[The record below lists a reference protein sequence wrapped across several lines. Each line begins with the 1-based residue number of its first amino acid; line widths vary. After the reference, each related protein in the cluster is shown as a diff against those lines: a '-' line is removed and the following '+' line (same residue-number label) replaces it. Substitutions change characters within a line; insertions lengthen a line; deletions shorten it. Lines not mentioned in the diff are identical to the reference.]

1 MNMMLSEIAAYV
13 QGKLVG
19 EDGVISSVSID
30 TRAIKPGQLYV
41 AIKGHNFDGN
51 EFVAEAEQ
59 AGAAA
64 AIVHQGIT
72 ATIPHIVVDD
82 TRLALAELAGAWR
95 KKASVSVGIATLL
108 TSMDVGNAEDCRE
121 QSRPPS
127 LAVGRIG
134 SLPIATLPPSL
145 AVVGITGSNGKT
157 TVKEMVAAILGASD
171 PTHGNTLFTQ
181 GNLNNDIG
189 VPLTLLRLS
198 EQHRYAVIEM
208 GANHPGEIEYTS
220 QYAQAD
226 VAIIT
231 NVGAAHIEGFGSVD
245 GVAKAKGEII
255 QTLKQ
260 DGVAVLNR
268 DDAYFDY
275 WKSVAGTRKVMSFG
289 MDERATVTAHSVKTE
304 IINHA
309 FATSFELVTAA
320 GELTVKLRLAGRHN
334 VVNALAAT
342 AACLALGID
351 PQQIK
356 QGLESVKPV
365 TGRLQPLVSR
375 LGNIVIDD
383 TYNANSASLKA
394 ALDVLANCDGKR
406 WLVLGA
412 FGELGPESPKIHEQ
426 MGELIK
432 SSGVVRLLAVGSDAR
447 NTVKIFGKGATFF
460 DTQNDLIEVLKQEL
474 KGDEA
479 ILIKGSRAQRMENV
493 VAALVESFRSCS
505 RPNHRDAVNAD
516 IAGALSVLPTSM

>member
-1 MNMMLSEIAAYV
+1 MNMTLSEIAARV
-13 QGKLVG
+13 QGKLIGDDV
-19 EDGVISSVSID
+19 VVSSVSID
-30 TRAIKPGQLYV
+30 TRAIKSGQLYV

-51 EFVAEAEQ
+51 QFVDKAEQ

-64 AIVHQGIT
+64 AIVHEGVKS
-72 ATIPHIVVDD
+72 TIPHIVVDD

-95 KKASVSVGIATLL
+95 KKATVS
-108 TSMDVGNAEDCRE
+108 
-121 QSRPPS
+121 
-127 LAVGRIG
+127 
-134 SLPIATLPPSL
+134 
-145 AVVGITGSNGKT
+145 VVGITGSNGKT
-157 TVKEMVAAILGASD
+157 TVKEMVAAILSANGKASD
-171 PTHGNTLFTQ
+171 PNQVPCLHPVGNTLFTQ

-189 VPLTLLRLS
+189 VPLTLLRLN

-220 QYAQAD
+220 KYVQAD

-231 NVGAAHIEGFGSVD
+231 NVGAAHIEGFGSID

-260 DGVAVLNR
+260 DGVAVLNH
-268 DDAYFDY
+268 DDTYFDY
-275 WKSVAGTRKVMSFG
+275 WKSVAGTRKIISFG
-289 MDERATVTAHSVKTE
+289 LNGSAAVTAHSVKTE
-304 IINHA
+304 IIDNE
-309 FATSFELVTAA
+309 FATAFDLVTVA
-320 GELTVKLRLAGRHN
+320 GELKVKLKLAGRHN

-342 AACLALGID
+342 AACLALDID
-351 PQQIK
+351 LQQIK

-394 ALDVLANCDGKR
+394 GLDVLANCAGEH

-412 FGELGPESPKIHEQ
+412 FGELGPDSLKIHEE

-432 SSGVVRLLAVGSDAR
+432 LSGVVRLLAIGSDAR
-447 NTVKIFGKGATFF
+447 NTVKIFGKGADFF
-460 DTQNDLIEVLKQEL
+460 DSQDDLIDALKREL

-493 VAALVESFRSCS
+493 AAALVENFRSGS
-505 RPNHRDAVNAD
+505 GSNHRDMVNAD
-516 IAGALSVLPTSM
+516 SAGALSAPPTFM

>member
-1 MNMMLSEIAAYV
+1 MMNMMLSEIAECV
-13 QGKLVG
+13 QGQRVG
-19 EDGVISSVSID
+19 EDVVISSVSID
-30 TRAIKPGQLYV
+30 TRAIKPGELYV

-51 EFVAEAEQ
+51 QFIDRAEQ
-59 AGAAA
+59 AGAVA
-64 AIVHQGIT
+64 AIVHQGISS
-72 ATIPHIVVDD
+72 TIPHIVVDD
-82 TRLALAELAGAWR
+82 TRLALAQLAGAWR
-95 KKASVSVGIATLL
+95 NKA
-108 TSMDVGNAEDCRE
+108 
-121 QSRPPS
+121 
-127 LAVGRIG
+127 
-134 SLPIATLPPSL
+134 PSL

-157 TVKEMVAAILGASD
+157 TVKEMVAAILSVNGKASA
-171 PTHGNTLFTQ
+171 PAHAPCLHPVSNTLFTQ

-189 VPLTLLRLS
+189 VPLTLLRLN

-220 QYAQAD
+220 RIVQAD

-245 GVAKAKGEII
+245 GVAKAKGEIV
-255 QTLKQ
+255 QTLK
-260 DGVAVLNR
+260 DSGVAVLNR
-268 DDAYFDY
+268 DDDYFGY
-275 WKSVAGTRKVMSFG
+275 WQSVAGTRKVMSFG
-289 MDERATVTAHSVKTE
+289 VDERADVKAHSVKTE
-304 IINHA
+304 IIDHA
-309 FATSFELVTAA
+309 FATTFELVAA
-320 GELTVKLRLAGRHN
+320 QAEMAVKLKLAGRHN

-342 AACLALGID
+342 AACLALDID
-351 PQQIK
+351 LQQIK

-394 ALDVLANCDGKR
+394 GLDVLANCAGDR

-432 SSGVVRLLAVGSDAR
+432 SSGVVRLLAIGSDAR
-447 NTVKIFGKGATFF
+447 NTVKVFGKGAAFF
-460 DTQNDLIEVLKQEL
+460 DTQEELIETLKQEL

-479 ILIKGSRAQRMENV
+479 ILIKGSRAQRMEKV
-493 VAALVESFRSCS
+493 AAALVENFR
-505 RPNHRDAVNAD
+505 
-516 IAGALSVLPTSM
+516 I

>member
-1 MNMMLSEIAAYV
+1 MMLSDCAECV
-13 QGKLVG
+13 RGQLVG
-19 EDGVISSVSID
+19 DDVEVSSVSID
-30 TRAIKPGQLYV
+30 TRAIQPGQLYV

-51 EFVAEAEQ
+51 DFVDKAEQ
-59 AGAAA
+59 SGASA
-64 AIVHQGIT
+64 AIVHKGVT
-72 ATIPHIVVDD
+72 SSIPHIVVDD

-95 KKASVSVGIATLL
+95 KKASV
-108 TSMDVGNAEDCRE
+108 
-121 QSRPPS
+121 P
-127 LAVGRIG
+127 
-134 SLPIATLPPSL
+134 
-145 AVVGITGSNGKT
+145 VVGITGSNGKT
-157 TVKEMVAAILGASD
+157 TVKEMVAAILSVN
-171 PTHGNTLFTQ
+171 GNTLFTQ

-189 VPLTLLRLS
+189 VPLTLLRLN

-220 QYAQAD
+220 RYAQAD

-260 DGVAVLNR
+260 DGVAVINR
-268 DDAYFDY
+268 DDKYFDY
-275 WKSVAGTRKVMSFG
+275 WKSVAGDRKIISFG
-289 MDERATVTAHSVKTE
+289 LDDSADVTARAAKTE
-304 IINHA
+304 IINNE
-309 FATSFELVTAA
+309 FATTFELMTAQGA
-320 GELTVKLRLAGRHN
+320 TTVKLKLAGQHN

-342 AACLALGID
+342 AACLALGISLE
-351 PQQIK
+351 QIK

-383 TYNANSASLKA
+383 TYNANPASLKA
-394 ALDVLANCDGKR
+394 GLDVLASCAGKP

-412 FGELGPESPKIHEQ
+412 FGELGSESPKIHEQ

-432 SSGVVRLLAVGSDAR
+432 SSGVVRLLATGSDAR
-447 NTVKIFGKGATFF
+447 NTVKVFGKGATFF
-460 DTQNDLIEVLKQEL
+460 ETQDDLIEALKQEL

-479 ILIKGSRAQRMENV
+479 ILVKGSRAQRMENV
-493 VAALVESFRSCS
+493 VATLVEHFR
-505 RPNHRDAVNAD
+505 N
-516 IAGALSVLPTSM
+516 

>member
-1 MNMMLSEIAAYV
+1 MNMMLREIAACV

-19 EDGVISSVSID
+19 EDSIISSVSID

-51 EFVAEAEQ
+51 DFVAEAEQ
-59 AGAAA
+59 AGAVA
-64 AIVHQGIT
+64 AIIHQGIT
-72 ATIPHIVVDD
+72 ATVPHIVVDD

-95 KKASVSVGIATLL
+95 KKASVSVSRVDSVPITTLL
-108 TSMDVGNAEDCRE
+108 TSMDGGNADDCRE
-121 QSRPPS
+121 QSR
-127 LAVGRIG
+127 
-134 SLPIATLPPSL
+134 PPSL

-157 TVKEMVAAILGASD
+157 TVKEMVAAILNASD

-189 VPLTLLRLS
+189 VPLTLLRLN

-255 QTLKQ
+255 RTLKQ
-260 DGVAVLNR
+260 DGVAVLNH

-275 WKSVAGTRKVMSFG
+275 WKSAAGIRKVVSFG
-289 MDERATVTAHSVKTE
+289 IDKRAEALAHAPRPRPKGDVTAHSVKTE

-309 FATSFELVTAA
+309 FATTFELVTAKGA
-320 GELTVKLRLAGRHN
+320 LTVKLRLAGQHN
-334 VVNALAAT
+334 VVNALAAA
-342 AACLALGID
+342 AACLALDID
-351 PQQIK
+351 LQQIK

-394 ALDVLANCDGKR
+394 GLDVLANCDGKR
-406 WLVLGA
+406 CLQDVGKGREQERKLWLVLGA
-412 FGELGPESPKIHEQ
+412 FGELGPESPKMHEE

-432 SSGVVRLLAVGSDAR
+432 SRGVVRLLAIGSDAR
-447 NTVKIFGKGATFF
+447 NTVKVFGKGATFF

-474 KGDEA
+474 KGDEV

-493 VAALVESFRSCS
+493 AAALVESFRK
-505 RPNHRDAVNAD
+505 
-516 IAGALSVLPTSM
+516 

>member
-1 MNMMLSEIAAYV
+1 MNMMLSEIEACV
-13 QGKLVG
+13 RGQLIG
-19 EDGVISSVSID
+19 EDVAISSVSID

-51 EFVAEAEQ
+51 EFVDEAQQ
-59 AGAAA
+59 AGAVA
-64 AIVHQGIT
+64 AIVHPGIIPT
-72 ATIPHIVVDD
+72 DMDGGNAASSKELMRPTIPHIVVDD

-95 KKASVSVGIATLL
+95 RKTSV
-108 TSMDVGNAEDCRE
+108 
-121 QSRPPS
+121 
-127 LAVGRIG
+127 
-134 SLPIATLPPSL
+134 

-157 TVKEMVAAILGASD
+157 TVKEMVAAILSVNA
-171 PTHGNTLFTQ
+171 NTLFTQ

-189 VPLTLLRLS
+189 VPLTLLRLN

-275 WKSVAGTRKVMSFG
+275 WKSVAGTRKVVSFG
-289 MDERATVTAHSVKTE
+289 MDERVEAHAHRLSPVGGVTVRSVKTE

-309 FATSFELVTAA
+309 FATTFDLVTAK
-320 GELTVKLRLAGRHN
+320 GELTIKLKLAGRHN
-334 VVNALAAT
+334 VVNALAAA
-342 AACLALGID
+342 AACLALGTD
-351 PQQIK
+351 LQQIK
-356 QGLESVKPV
+356 QGLESVNPV
-365 TGRLQPLVSR
+365 TGRLQPLVGR

-394 ALDVLANCDGKR
+394 ALDVLANCEGKS

-412 FGELGPESPKIHEQ
+412 FGELGPESAKIHEQ

-432 SSGVVRLLAVGSDAR
+432 SSGVVRLLAVGADTR
-447 NTVKIFGKGATFF
+447 NTVKIFGEGATFF
-460 DTQNDLIEVLKQEL
+460 DSQNDLIEVLKQEL

-493 VAALVESFRSCS
+493 AAALVENFR
-505 RPNHRDAVNAD
+505 
-516 IAGALSVLPTSM
+516 I

>member
-1 MNMMLSEIAAYV
+1 MNMMLSEITACV
-13 QGKLVG
+13 QGQLVG
-19 EDGVISSVSID
+19 EDRIISSVSID

-41 AIKGHNFDGN
+41 AIKGQNFDGN

-64 AIVHQGIT
+64 AIVHQGIS
-72 ATIPHIVVDD
+72 ATVPHIVVDD

-95 KKASVSVGIATLL
+95 KKASVSV
-108 TSMDVGNAEDCRE
+108 
-121 QSRPPS
+121 
-127 LAVGRIG
+127 
-134 SLPIATLPPSL
+134 
-145 AVVGITGSNGKT
+145 VGITGSNGKT
-157 TVKEMVAAILGASD
+157 TVKEMVAAILSASD
-171 PTHGNTLFTQ
+171 PAQVNTLFTQ

-189 VPLTLLRLS
+189 VPLTLLRLN
-198 EQHRYAVIEM
+198 ERHRYAVIEM

-226 VAIIT
+226 VVIIT
-231 NVGAAHIEGFGSVD
+231 NVGPAHIEGFGSVD

-275 WKSVAGTRKVMSFG
+275 WQSVAGTRKIISFG
-289 MDERATVTAHSVKTE
+289 MDERASVTAHSVKTE
-304 IINHA
+304 VVDNA
-309 FATSFELVTAA
+309 FATTFELVSAKGA
-320 GELTVKLRLAGRHN
+320 LPVKLKLAGRHN

-342 AACLALGID
+342 AACLTLGIEL
-351 PQQIK
+351 QQIK

-394 ALDVLANCDGKR
+394 GLDVLANCNGKH

-412 FGELGPESPKIHEQ
+412 FGELGPESSKIHKE

-432 SSGVVRLLAVGSDAR
+432 SSGVVRLLAIGSDAR
-447 NTVKIFGKGATFF
+447 NTVNVFGKGATFF

-474 KGDEA
+474 KGDEV

-493 VAALVESFRSCS
+493 AAALIENFRK
-505 RPNHRDAVNAD
+505 
-516 IAGALSVLPTSM
+516 

>member
-1 MNMMLSEIAAYV
+1 MMLSDCAESV
-13 QGKLVG
+13 QGQLIGNDG
-19 EDGVISSVSID
+19 EVSSVSID
-30 TRAIKPGQLYV
+30 TRAIKPGQLYI

-51 EFVAEAEQ
+51 EFVDKAEQ
-59 AGAAA
+59 AGASA
-64 AIVHQGIT
+64 AIVHKGVT

-95 KKASVSVGIATLL
+95 KKVPVS
-108 TSMDVGNAEDCRE
+108 
-121 QSRPPS
+121 
-127 LAVGRIG
+127 
-134 SLPIATLPPSL
+134 
-145 AVVGITGSNGKT
+145 VVGITGSNGKT
-157 TVKEMVAAILGASD
+157 TVKEMVAAILSVN
-171 PTHGNTLFTQ
+171 GNTLFTQ

-189 VPLTLLRLS
+189 VPLTLLRLN

-220 QYAQAD
+220 NYAQVD
-226 VAIIT
+226 VAVIT

-260 DGVAVLNR
+260 AGVAVINR
-268 DDAYFDY
+268 DDKYFDY
-275 WKSVAGTRKVMSFG
+275 WKSVAGTRKIISFG
-289 MDERATVTAHSVKTE
+289 LDDGANVTAHTAKTE
-304 IINHA
+304 VINNE
-309 FATSFELVTAA
+309 FSTTFDLMTEQGVT
-320 GELTVKLRLAGRHN
+320 TVKLKLAGQHN

-351 PQQIK
+351 LNQIK

-383 TYNANSASLKA
+383 TYNANPASLKA
-394 ALDVLANCDGKR
+394 GLDVLVNCAGKP

-412 FGELGPESPKIHEQ
+412 FGELGPESVKIHEKI
-426 MGELIK
+426 GELIK
-432 SSGVVRLLAVGSDAR
+432 AAGVVRLLAVGSDAR
-447 NTVKIFGKGATFF
+447 NAVKVFGAGATFF
-460 DTQNDLIEVLKQEL
+460 ETQNELIDVLKQEL

-479 ILIKGSRAQRMENV
+479 ILIKGSRAQHMENV
-493 VAALVESFRSCS
+493 VAALVENFR
-505 RPNHRDAVNAD
+505 
-516 IAGALSVLPTSM
+516 I